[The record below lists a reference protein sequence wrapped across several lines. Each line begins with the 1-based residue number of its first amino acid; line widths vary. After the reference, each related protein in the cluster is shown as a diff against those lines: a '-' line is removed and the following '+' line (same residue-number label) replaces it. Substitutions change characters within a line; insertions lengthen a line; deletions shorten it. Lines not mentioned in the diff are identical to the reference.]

1 MDEQV
6 VRDRINE
13 LLADKTEGKYERIKE
28 LLEADRR
35 MVSREKDLAI
45 ASVMLSVCEQEKEE
59 GQRILFDKVASLQEL
74 VERYTRLMFYLRRF
88 DYDLAESHLK
98 EFYRFVEVSQV
109 SSQELFIV
117 LYCGVIHKDKVLQII
132 KDKMVTGDLKL

>member
-1 MDEQV
+1 
-6 VRDRINE
+6 
-13 LLADKTEGKYERIKE
+13 
-28 LLEADRR
+28 